1 MKWILSIVFCIFLFS
16 NTAIAQ
22 DRSLLK
28 TRYQVFTQGDVSV
41 IGNNILNRQTKKWN
55 ANTENNNQK
64 QEIRVNDGASMEY
77 VDIDSDTKT
86 F

>member
-1 MKWILSIVFCIFLFS
+1 MKCILSIVFCIFLFS

-41 IGNNILNRQTKKWN
+41 IGNNILNRQTKKC
-55 ANTENNNQK
+55 
-64 QEIRVNDGASMEY
+64 
-77 VDIDSDTKT
+77 
-86 F
+86 